1 MALTILPAGTPRR
14 NLAAEFAGNFT
25 SGLME
30 GGFQGLER
38 KRLSESEKKEN
49 AALKEL
55 TGMDFS
61 GLTGENR
68 KELSK
73 IALQGKLRSQEKA
86 DALKRSAP
94 ILRDMESK
102 YDLPEGSLDAY
113 AENLPLARQIHE
125 PKVSK
130 KTQAAQPIDPE
141 QLEKIN
147 SVKSMEGFEEAPPSK
162 KNAMLIENGVSKEN
176 AKAIVDPYIEE
187 GKLKEKELSRQQAG
201 IERSDKAQEKFIDD
215 TTRSYKSF
223 ETDTKPRLLQ
233 MKNIPDEDLITPT
246 KAVFLDALG
255 IPLGAL
261 ENPASELYQKLSQDL
276 LKGLPETYGS
286 RILKVEV
293 DNFLKTIPTLL
304 NSPEGRRMIS
314 SNMLKL
320 GEMKEV
326 YYNEMR
332 RQQQQAIDDN
342 KPLPRDF
349 QQRVFD
355 QVKPQIDRVNNEFQ
369 KLTEIT
375 SVPKDTIPFFNP
387 MGEIEFVPKEHA
399 QWAQEN
405 GGRRIW

>member
-1 MALTILPAGTPRR
+1 MALQILPAVQKRPSFASQAG
-14 NLAAEFAGNFT
+14 AALIGAGADIA
-25 SGLME
+25 E
-30 GGFQGLER
+30 GYMQGQ
-38 KRLSESEKKEN
+38 STKKEN

-73 IALQGKLRSQEKA
+73 IALQGKLRSQERA
-86 DALKRSAP
+86 DALKRNAP
-94 ILRDMESK
+94 ILRDMEKK
-102 YDLPEGSLDAY
+102 YDLEEGALDAY
-113 AENLPLARQIHE
+113 AENLPLAKQVHE
-125 PKVSK
+125 PKIPK
-130 KTQAAQPIDPE
+130 KTQASQPIDPE
-141 QLEKIN
+141 QLDRIKT
-147 SVKSMEGFEEAPPSK
+147 VKSMEGFEEALPSK
-162 KNAMLIENGVSKEN
+162 KNEMLIENGVSKEN
-176 AKAIVDPYIEE
+176 AKAIVDPYIEQD
-187 GKLKEKELSRQQAG
+187 KLKEKALSREQSG
-201 IERSDKAQEKFIDD
+201 IERADKAHESFIND
-215 TTRSYKSF
+215 TTKSYKSF

-246 KAVFLDALG
+246 KAVFLEALG

-332 RQQQQAIDDN
+332 RQQQDAIQNN
-342 KPLPRDF
+342 KQLPRDF
-349 QQRVFD
+349 QQSVFD
-355 QVKPQIDRVNNEFQ
+355 QVKPQIDRVNNEFM
-369 KLTEIT
+369 KLTEIKA
-375 SVPKDTIPFFNP
+375 VPKDTIPFFSP
-387 MGEIEFVPKEHA
+387 SGEIEFVPKEHA